1 MLKSSKDNDSSSCQ
15 LHWPRLPGGDD
26 ISNFR
31 FQGKRRVGKEE
42 MQQSRRGWESKHLL
56 HVLYVQVLWYV
67 HYICYLQQV
76 RNYHYGPCRNWLGS
90 PGMSQTRQAGLR
102 TIKTANISA
111 GAVFLVQ
118 RYEPPSQQPEAIYT
132 RFHSWYISLKYPLPP
147 AHPTVFMSCF
157 SPQVTKQWLEGRI
170 GPWTWGVWPLQWYKK
185 FKPTFK
191 NKQGYT
197 KSRVLLSLLGDWR
210 SLTMDRYSPWQWL
223 ACAEWQMPLKTGHM
237 LSNLS

>member
-1 MLKSSKDNDSSSCQ
+1 MIAAVVNCIDQGYLEEMTYQILDFKARGEWERRKCSKV
-15 LHWPRLPGGDD
+15 GGDEKAN
-26 ISNFR
+26 IYCMSS
-31 FQGKRRVGKEE
+31 
-42 MQQSRRGWESKHLL
+42 MSRCCDMYIT
-56 HVLYVQVLWYV
+56 YVTSS
-67 HYICYLQQV
+67 
-76 RNYHYGPCRNWLGS
+76 RLGIIIMD
-90 PGMSQTRQAGLR
+90 PAGIGLGLRAWAQTRQAGLR